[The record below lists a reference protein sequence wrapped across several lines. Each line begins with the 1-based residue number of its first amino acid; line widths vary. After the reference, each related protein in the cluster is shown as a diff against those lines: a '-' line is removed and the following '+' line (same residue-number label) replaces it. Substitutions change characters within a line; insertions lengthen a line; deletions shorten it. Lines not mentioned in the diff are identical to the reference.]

1 LQEVF
6 QELDIIPID
15 NLKKILK
22 INEYTAQLDAR
33 SDGWFS
39 QKLKANI
46 LKANLDDIPSLAQEQ
61 IKEIFYAE

>member
-1 LQEVF
+1 VF
-6 QELDIIPID
+6 QELDLIPVD

-39 QKLKANI
+39 KRLRTNI
-46 LKANLDDIPSLAQEQ
+46 LKANLTDYPSLAQEQ
-61 IKEIFYAE
+61 IKEIFNAE